1 MEAQDFLELV
11 LPSQGNKVLGLVTQ
25 QQDGSTRWKYRA
37 YSTVEELAENA
48 ASFDSDGTT
57 VFFGVNSFGDFYH
70 DEKKNRRRIRT
81 QENVTH
87 CRSLF
92 DDFDVDPNEDSKY
105 DTIEEAFADIIK
117 LARALRLTPSITSS
131 GGGYHAYFHLDEDI
145 DVLEWEELSGLK
157 RDITAHLQTKADNS
171 VDMDIARVLRPIG
184 VHNRKYDPPR
194 QVELVKLGKAYS
206 VETVRGAM
214 KKYIADNNV
223 QPVARNPIKQADKFT
238 GFFGPAVSSFPPS
251 EADKVAENCAAIR
264 EFRDSEGVITE
275 PHWHRAIG
283 VVKFCV
289 DGEAKIHEWS
299 KGHTDYSP
307 SETDTKIAEWTV
319 GPTSCSHMD
328 SIVGCMADC
337 PVASKCK
344 SPIQLGYSDD
354 APSVASSTPSPRVA
368 TPTTIEGQVIPHWPK
383 GFRWNGAAMERSI
396 TDDEGIVKWRSF
408 CRSFAYPLNRVR
420 DMEGAW
426 NIRWKAKEKNGAWRE
441 FNMPTYELASLDLMS
456 KTFCSNEVFLS
467 STRNARSDMAD
478 FAMGLIEKL
487 QEYRVETKTYG
498 QFGWTEDRT
507 GFILGTTKITK
518 DGEEEVLCDP
528 TIPDDIAVD
537 FGTSGTLDQWVAN
550 IDTLYNRPKAE
561 PFQFALCHSM
571 GSTLVEMFGSSNW
584 HGLPMA
590 FTGHG
595 GTGKSTATK
604 IACGFYGNPR
614 YMERQ
619 TGDQGSTLNAAIKR
633 IAVMGSVPV
642 LLDEF
647 SGRKP
652 EELTRTGYALANGRD
667 KERLKT
673 NGSFATTGSEWFKNS
688 FITSNDSLHESIAT
702 VPAKYR
708 VEATQL
714 RVFEVQLPHDYRSD
728 VFPDITQS
736 FIENHMDNVY
746 GTPFRVFIRFLIEN
760 QDWVR
765 RQIAAAREKFNPK
778 SEEDNKER
786 FYRDT
791 IVTALVAGK
800 IATKLGLIRFDID
813 AMKKWAVAH
822 VLTMRDERRENNLNT
837 SEQLALFIASLS
849 GRLIITPRNGDGRT
863 DKQRSMVPLRADA
876 VGRVSVDDKVFWLS
890 SSSIPAWCKDH
901 GAIPKEIIAEMERGG
916 YIIKDVNG
924 GTVTR
929 NRRLA
934 HGTDH
939 PAVQCK
945 CYELDYEKL
954 FEQIGI
960 PEIQSGEETQP

>member
-37 YSTVEELAENA
+37 YSTVEEVLRNAE
-48 ASFDSDGTT
+48 SFDDEGNT

-70 DEKKNRRRIRT
+70 DEKKNKRRIRT

-92 DDFDVDPNEDSKY
+92 DDFDVDPSEDSKY

-117 LARALRLTPSITSS
+117 LAKALRLTPSITSS

-157 RDITAHLQTKADNS
+157 RDITAHLQTKVDRS

-194 QVELVKLGKAYS
+194 EVKLIKLGKAYP

-214 KKYIADNNV
+214 KDYIESNNV
-223 QPVARNPIKQADKFT
+223 QPVARNPIRQPEKFN
-238 GFFGPAVSSFPPS
+238 GFFGPSADTFPPS

-289 DGEAKIHEWS
+289 DGETKIHEWS
-299 KGHTDYSP
+299 KGHTDYSS

-319 GPTSCSHMD
+319 GPTSCDHMD
-328 SIVGCMADC
+328 KIIGCMADC
-337 PVASKCK
+337 PVAGKCK

-354 APSVASSTPSPRVA
+354 APSVASSTPSHPVT
-368 TPTTIEGQVIPHWPK
+368 TPTVIEGQTIPHWPK
-383 GFRWNGAAMERSI
+383 GFRWNGETMSRSI
-396 TDDEGIVKWRSF
+396 TDDDGVTHYRNF

-420 DMEGAW
+420 DIEGTW
-426 NIRWKAKEKNGAWRE
+426 NIRWRAKEKNGAWRE
-441 FNMPTYELASLDLMS
+441 FNMPTYELASTDVMA
-456 KTFCSNEVFLS
+456 KTLSSNEVFIS
-467 STRNARSDMAD
+467 HTRYARSDMAE
-478 FAMGLIEKL
+478 FAIGLIEKL

-507 GFILGTTKITK
+507 GFILGTRMITK

-528 TIPDDIAVD
+528 SIPEDIAVD

-667 KERLKT
+667 KERLGP
-673 NGSFATTGSEWFKNS
+673 NGSFATTGNEWFKNS

-714 RVFEVQLPHDYRSD
+714 RVFEVQLPKDYRSD

-746 GTPFRVFIRFLIEN
+746 GTPFRVFVRFLIEN

-765 RQIAAAREKFNPK
+765 RQIAAARDKFNPK
-778 SEEDNKER
+778 SEDDNKER

-822 VLTMRDERRENNLNT
+822 VHAMRDERRENNLNT
-837 SEQLALFIASLS
+837 SEQLAMFIASLS
-849 GRLIITPRNGDGRT
+849 GRLIVTTTQGDGRSDRLT
-863 DKQRSMVPLRADA
+863 PMAHLRADA
-876 VGRVSVDDKVFWLS
+876 VGRVIIDDKKFYLATAAVS
-890 SSSIPAWCKDH
+890 EWCKDN
-901 GAIPKEIIAEMERGG
+901 GAIAKEIYAEMERAALIVKG
-916 YIIKDVNG
+916 VNG
-924 GTVTR
+924 TKTTVSKRLGSGTNLPSTLCR
-929 NRRLA
+929 
-934 HGTDH
+934 
-939 PAVQCK
+939 
-945 CYELDYEKL
+945 CYELDYEQL
-954 FEQIGI
+954 YEQIGI
-960 PEIQSGEETQP
+960 PEIQADEETQP

>member
-1 MEAQDFLELV
+1 
-11 LPSQGNKVLGLVTQ
+11 
-25 QQDGSTRWKYRA
+25 
-37 YSTVEELAENA
+37 
-48 ASFDSDGTT
+48 
-57 VFFGVNSFGDFYH
+57 
-70 DEKKNRRRIRT
+70 
-81 QENVTH
+81 
-87 CRSLF
+87 
-92 DDFDVDPNEDSKY
+92 
-105 DTIEEAFADIIK
+105 
-117 LARALRLTPSITSS
+117 
-131 GGGYHAYFHLDEDI
+131 
-145 DVLEWEELSGLK
+145 
-157 RDITAHLQTKADNS
+157 
-171 VDMDIARVLRPIG
+171 
-184 VHNRKYDPPR
+184 
-194 QVELVKLGKAYS
+194 
-206 VETVRGAM
+206 
-214 KKYIADNNV
+214 
-223 QPVARNPIKQADKFT
+223 
-238 GFFGPAVSSFPPS
+238 
-251 EADKVAENCAAIR
+251 
-264 EFRDSEGVITE
+264 
-275 PHWHRAIG
+275 
-283 VVKFCV
+283 
-289 DGEAKIHEWS
+289 
-299 KGHTDYSP
+299 
-307 SETDTKIAEWTV
+307 
-319 GPTSCSHMD
+319 
-328 SIVGCMADC
+328 
-337 PVASKCK
+337 
-344 SPIQLGYSDD
+344 
-354 APSVASSTPSPRVA
+354 
-368 TPTTIEGQVIPHWPK
+368 
-383 GFRWNGAAMERSI
+383 
-396 TDDEGIVKWRSF
+396 
-408 CRSFAYPLNRVR
+408 
-420 DMEGAW
+420 
-426 NIRWKAKEKNGAWRE
+426 
-441 FNMPTYELASLDLMS
+441 
-456 KTFCSNEVFLS
+456 
-467 STRNARSDMAD
+467 MAD

-507 GFILGTTKITK
+507 GFILGTTMITK

-528 TIPDDIAVD
+528 SIPDDIAVD
-537 FGTSGTLDQWVAN
+537 FGTSGTLDQWVSN

-584 HGLPMA
+584 HGLPLA

-714 RVFEVQLPHDYRSD
+714 RVFEVQLPPDYRSN

-765 RQIAAAREKFNPK
+765 RQIAAARDKFNPK

-800 IATKLGLIRFDID
+800 IATKLGLIRFDIN

-849 GRLIITPRNGDGRT
+849 GKLIITPRLGDGRT
-863 DKQRSMVPLRADA
+863 DKQKSMINLRADA
-876 VGRVSVDDKVFWLS
+876 VGRVSVDDKVFWLA
-890 SSSIPAWCKDH
+890 SSSIPAWCKDN
-901 GAIPKEIIAEMERGG
+901 GALPKEIVAEMERGG
-916 YIIKDVNG
+916 FIIKDVNG
-924 GTVTR
+924 GTVTQ
-929 NRRLA
+929 NRHLA
-934 HGTDH
+934 QGTDH
-939 PAVQCK
+939 PAVRCK
-945 CYELDYEKL
+945 CYTLDYEKL

-960 PEIQSGEETQP
+960 PDIKEETQP